1 LSYGVGA
8 TAVGIRGEGFVV
20 LAAERR
26 VSYGGFIVSRSGKK
40 IYKITNYLGI
50 ALAGL
55 FADIQALAK
64 ILAAELSYHEITV
77 GQRMSVKAASKLLAS
92 ILYSYKYYPFLSEIL
107 IGGIEESGEAKLYV
121 MDPLGSL
128 IEDDYAAIGSGAP
141 IAIGVIENGYKD
153 SLKVEEAKELALSA
167 VRAAIERDAMSG
179 DGIDLLV
186 LERRGEAITAQEESI
201 KL

>member
-1 LSYGVGA
+1 MSYGVGA